1 MLYVP
6 HNTEQIRLAY
16 KSKYN
21 YKCNNQVNLFL
32 ISNGKNWHYLAVRR
46 LSALLRGITS
56 NLNGDF
62 YCLNCFPSYRSYNK
76 LRRHEKVCH
85 KHDYCHVEIPKE
97 EEIWKKY

>member
-1 MLYVP
+1 MYHTILS
-6 HNTEQIRLAY
+6 RLDLHTNQY
-16 KSKYN
+16 ITTSVI
-21 YKCNNQVNLFL
+21 YKCNNQVNLL
-32 ISNGKNWHYLAVRR
+32 MISNGKKWHYLAVRS

-85 KHDYCHVEIPKE
+85 KHDYCHVGIPKE
-97 EEIWKKY
+97 EEI

>member
-16 KSKYN
+16 KSIYN
-21 YKCNNQVNLFL
+21 YKCNNQVNLL
-32 ISNGKNWHYLAVRR
+32 MISNGKKWHYLAVRS

-62 YCLNCFPSYRSYNK
+62 YCLNCFPSCRSYNK

-97 EEIWKKY
+97 EEI